1 MTKIKYRSDI
11 DGLRAIAVILV
22 VFYHVGFGFFSGGFI
37 GVDVFFVISG
47 YLITTIIK
55 SEVESKT
62 FSLSRFFARRI
73 KRIVPGLFVV
83 LVASSAAA
91 WLILFPKDFL
101 VYSDNLLA
109 TSISLSNYFLV
120 NHASGYFSLSVEQ
133 LPLLHT
139 WSLSVEEQFYI
150 IWPVAYLLIFRKM
163 KGIIAPAIA
172 IVTSLILVSCV
183 YSSILILKWP
193 AASYYSLFSRAF
205 EILLG
210 CLVALIPNKT
220 MKWNG
225 FLSYLSTLSLIV
237 IAICSIIISKES
249 YFPGAMA
256 LVPCVAAAL
265 FILGGVGDNKGF
277 ANVLL
282 SNKVAVYIGK
292 LSYPIYLW
300 HWPIV
305 SYLNYNGIEKT
316 NSVSFLILI
325 STFILSVITYHFVEL
340 PVKEKVRSKFSIT
353 FFTMLFP
360 MMIFSFSV
368 SYMIKI
374 NNGFE
379 WRFGEIKAYL
389 NPSNNPEVVRNK
401 CFNSYD
407 LSENGF
413 CQLGVRDGK
422 SKGIF
427 IGDSMAGHYM
437 AFIDFMAKDAG
448 VTVFGSASSGLPPVY
463 DVKSHPESAF
473 QRKYEMLS
481 YNKKRMKIAHSFDFV
496 ILAAGWGNGYPYFES
511 EKAIDETIKEFV
523 NSGIKVYI
531 ILRPNGLERE
541 MMKRALFTT
550 ARHGS
555 IARLTAP
562 LKPSVNGNIKHIN
575 QSRMIKV
582 IDPNDVLCKNGE
594 CDVSIDGELI
604 YIDKDHITEFGSK
617 ALASRY
623 LSEFHNPLKSVN

>member
-1 MTKIKYRSDI
+1 MLKLKYRSDI

-22 VFYHVGFGFFSGGFI
+22 VFYHVGFGLFSGGFV
-37 GVDVFFVISG
+37 GVDIFFVISG

-55 SEVESKT
+55 SEIESKT
-62 FSLSRFFARRI
+62 FSFSRFFARRI
-73 KRIVPGLFVV
+73 KRIVPGLFLV
-83 LVASSAAA
+83 LAASSAAA
-91 WLILFPKDFL
+91 WFILFPKDLL

-109 TSISLSNYFLV
+109 TSISLSNYFLI
-120 NHASGYFSLSVEQ
+120 NHTSGYFSLSVEQ

-150 IWPVAYLLIFRKM
+150 IWPVAFLLLFKKM
-163 KGIIAPAIA
+163 KGRIAPAVA
-172 IVTSLILVSCV
+172 IVTCLIVVSCI
-183 YSSILILKWP
+183 YSSVLIVNWP

-205 EILLG
+205 ELLLG
-210 CLVALIPNKT
+210 CLVALVANKL
-220 MKWNG
+220 MKWSRS
-225 FLSYLSTLSLIV
+225 LSYLSTFSLVVIV
-237 IAICSIIISKES
+237 VCSIIISKES

-256 LVPCVAAAL
+256 LVPCVSAAL
-265 FILGGVGDNKGF
+265 FILGGIGDNKGY

-282 SNKVAVYIGK
+282 SNKAMVYIGK

-305 SYLNYNGIEKT
+305 SYLNYSGIEKT
-316 NSVSFLILI
+316 TSVSFLILI
-325 STFILSVITYHFVEL
+325 STFVLSVITHHFVEL
-340 PVKEKVRSKFSIT
+340 PVKEKVRNKFSNT
-353 FFTMLFP
+353 FFIILFP

-368 SYMIKI
+368 SYVIKI
-374 NNGFE
+374 NNGFQ
-379 WRFGEIKAYL
+379 WRFGDIKTYL

-437 AFIDFMAKDAG
+437 AFVDSLAKDAG

-473 QRKYEMLS
+473 QRKDEMLS
-481 YNKKRMKIAHSFDFV
+481 YNMKRLKIAHSFDFV

-550 ARHGS
+550 AKHGS
-555 IARLTAP
+555 IGRLTAP
-562 LKPSVNGNIKHIN
+562 LKSSVNGNIKYIN
-575 QSRMIKV
+575 QSNMIKV

-594 CDVSIDGELI
+594 CDVSINGELI

-617 ALASRY
+617 ALAARY
-623 LSEFHNPLKSVN
+623 LSEFRNPLKSGH